1 LSAPTYYDLLEV
13 DEEFCNERV
22 VKTNYRKLCLKH
34 HPDKG
39 GEPSSFLLIKE
50 AFDVLS
56 NDEKREKYHKDI
68 DAAKSAKVESDAVIA
83 QAALQAK
90 KAEKKATKGGRAGKK
105 KAKAK
110 KPTHAASRQATS
122 TNASKRTAMP
132 MQGKSKAS
140 EEESKLSASHMS
152 SSIPQTTRMAQLVQ
166 RKICQPKKS
175 SLNVSRQIFNL
186 SVYLILSLRAEFGVK
201 CNWYKG
207 FPVTGLVLL
216 VSKYFKMASCS

>member
-1 LSAPTYYDLLEV
+1 MSAPTYYDLLEV

-90 KAEKKATKGGRAGKK
+90 KAEKIVVFFTAVFVVVNIFKLGWIIIITAYRITYGGG
-105 KAKAK
+105 AKAYFFLIF
-110 KPTHAASRQATS
+110 R
-122 TNASKRTAMP
+122 
-132 MQGKSKAS
+132 G
-140 EEESKLSASHMS
+140 SKLLPVRYWDEMS
-152 SSIPQTTRMAQLVQ
+152 
-166 RKICQPKKS
+166 
-175 SLNVSRQIFNL
+175 
-186 SVYLILSLRAEFGVK
+186 
-201 CNWYKG
+201 
-207 FPVTGLVLL
+207 PVDALL
-216 VSKYFKMASCS
+216 